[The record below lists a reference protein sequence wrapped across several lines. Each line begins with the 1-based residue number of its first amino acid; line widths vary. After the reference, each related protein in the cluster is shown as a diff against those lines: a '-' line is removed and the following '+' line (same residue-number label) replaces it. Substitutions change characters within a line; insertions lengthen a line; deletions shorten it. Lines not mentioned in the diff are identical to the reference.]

1 MFASG
6 AWSKQ
11 ETSIMKQ
18 DFVPAPML
26 CLQLTLK
33 NDELI
38 HPSLGLV
45 WSMFFLASYPPRIS
59 TDIHRSCFPGPPD
72 HPDLLPSRGNVRLS
86 QLERR
91 QHHAAWLVAV
101 IPRPMAVRRDAY
113 PIGASRVTS
122 CGAGKFNWFKT
133 LDLVGFRNEL
143 GEMRQM
149 CACSIAYLPATILR
163 FLSISWII
171 AQCLGCQL
179 KFKVAQLGI
188 SWAAKLQ
195 EAQPMPWKHLL
206 FPQGLEPSWIASSI
220 FWWLHDK
227 MYMAM
232 SSCGHLAGF
241 TGTGAGFPACHAPNH
256 DRTGGRSSKSSCCRT
271 LAKQP
276 KLGFVLKKKSEMQ
289 GEHHKS
295 NSSGS
300 SV

>member
-1 MFASG
+1 M
-6 AWSKQ
+6 
-11 ETSIMKQ
+11 MKYIYIYIR
-18 DFVPAPML
+18 L
-26 CLQLTLK
+26 CTG

-59 TDIHRSCFPGPPD
+59 TDIHRSCFPRPPD

-101 IPRPMAVRRDAY
+101 IPRPMAVRRDAAY
-113 PIGASRVTS
+113 PIGASRVTP
-122 CGAGKFNWFKT
+122 CAAGKFNWFKT

-149 CACSIAYLPATILR
+149 CACSIAYLPATVLR

-241 TGTGAGFPACHAPNH
+241 TGTVAGFPACHAPNH
-256 DRTGGRSSKSSCCRT
+256 DRTGRT
-271 LAKQP
+271 LLEERLLPDFGQTTQA
-276 KLGFVLKKKSEMQ
+276 GFRAQKEIRNARRTSQIRQEFW
-289 GEHHKS
+289 
-295 NSSGS
+295 
-300 SV
+300 